1 MDGIR
6 QWAFGICA
14 AAIAC
19 GLAQLALPKSSMQ
32 RVFNITS
39 SVFFLGCLLSPI
51 ALPSIDLTVPPQ
63 SELQR
68 RIDEKT
74 ARLSDAANEQTNMA
88 ASEGVRLAAM
98 KTLADMGVQANKIYI
113 NIHEDGEGGIS
124 ISECEVQL
132 DEQYRSRHTEI
143 RGTLMERLGVNVV
156 IGYEKGV
163 TT

>member
-1 MDGIR
+1 
-6 QWAFGICA
+6 
-14 AAIAC
+14 
-19 GLAQLALPKSSMQ
+19 
-32 RVFNITS
+32 
-39 SVFFLGCLLSPI
+39 
-51 ALPSIDLTVPPQ
+51 
-63 SELQR
+63 
-68 RIDEKT
+68 
-74 ARLSDAANEQTNMA
+74 MA

>member
-1 MDGIR
+1 MGVRHLRGRDCMRPGTAR
-6 QWAFGICA
+6 A
-14 AAIAC
+14 AEIEYAA
-19 GLAQLALPKSSMQ
+19 
-32 RVFNITS
+32 RVQYHIKRLFS
-39 SVFFLGCLLSPI
+39 RVLSPI
-51 ALPSIDLTVPPQ
+51 ALPSIDLTVTPQ

-68 RIDEKT
+68 RIDEKI

>member
-1 MDGIR
+1 MGVRHLRGRDCMRPGTARAAEIEYAAR
-6 QWAFGICA
+6 VQYHIKRLFSRVPAFTDR
-14 AAIAC
+14 IA
-19 GLAQLALPKSSMQ
+19 
-32 RVFNITS
+32 V
-39 SVFFLGCLLSPI
+39 
-51 ALPSIDLTVPPQ
+51 DLTVTPQ

-68 RIDEKT
+68 RIDEKI